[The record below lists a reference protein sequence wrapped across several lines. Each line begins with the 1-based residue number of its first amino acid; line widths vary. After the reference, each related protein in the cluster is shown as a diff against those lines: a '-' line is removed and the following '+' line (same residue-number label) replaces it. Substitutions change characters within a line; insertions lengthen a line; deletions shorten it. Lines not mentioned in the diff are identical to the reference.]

1 MEPIE
6 RGCNNYHNYNS
17 TLNELREQMAKAAG
31 IPSNYLYRD
40 GWAGE
45 VALDAK
51 DVYRDLKNMY
61 SKNHWKVEDIEFEVE
76 KPKRLKAKRNKG
88 GIRLETE

>member
-31 IPSNYLYRD
+31 IPSTYLHRD

-61 SKNHWKVEDIEFEVE
+61 SKNQWKVEDIEFEVE